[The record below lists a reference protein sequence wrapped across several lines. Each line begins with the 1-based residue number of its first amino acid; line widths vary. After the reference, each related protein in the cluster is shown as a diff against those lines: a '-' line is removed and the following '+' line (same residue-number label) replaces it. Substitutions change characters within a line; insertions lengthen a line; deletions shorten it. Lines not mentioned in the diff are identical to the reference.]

1 MLETLIFMFQC
12 EGVSVMVS
20 QVMHPLASLECP
32 LRRLG
37 ASSRILKK
45 AGMAEEKP
53 VLFQLS
59 SGSVS

>member
-1 MLETLIFMFQC
+1 MFQC